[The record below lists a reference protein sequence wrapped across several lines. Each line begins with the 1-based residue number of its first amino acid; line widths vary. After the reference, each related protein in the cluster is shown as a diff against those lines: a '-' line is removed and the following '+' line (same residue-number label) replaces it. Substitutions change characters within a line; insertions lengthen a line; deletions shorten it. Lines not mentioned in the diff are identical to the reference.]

1 MVDSTL
7 MDEMKASIKA
17 ERKRELSKKLYN
29 GKIHNNPEFYAAE
42 KERIKAY
49 KKNRYN
55 NDPEFAALMKQRA
68 KDAYQKAKAKK
79 LAAASICP
87 TNFDML

>member
-7 MDEMKASIKA
+7 MDEMKTSVRA
-17 ERKRELSKKLYN
+17 EKHRQAAKNFYSKKI
-29 GKIHNNPEFYAAE
+29 KDNPEFYAAE

-55 NDPEFAALMKQRA
+55 NDPEFAALLKQRA
-68 KDAYQKAKAKK
+68 KDAYQKRKAK
-79 LAAASICP
+79 LAVNIVE
-87 TNFDML
+87 TQ